1 MIRALCFATALLCA
15 SVTVPAGAD
24 PARLAQAIA
33 GSQRS
38 DANKARDAYRH
49 PAETLAFFGVRP
61 DSTVVEVWP
70 GGGWYTE
77 ILAPY
82 LRSQGVYYAAG
93 FATTLPDQPEYYANA
108 QRALADKLASNAI
121 YDHVVL
127 TELNAPARSVMAP
140 PGTVDVVLTFRNVHN
155 WLARDNADAMFQ
167 AFHHVLKK
175 GGVLGVVEHRA
186 KPGTSLEVMKKSGYV
201 TEDLVIELATRAGF
215 ELAARAEINANP
227 KDTRDHPAGVWTL
240 PPNFRHCQSLD
251 DDKEKAACT
260 EKYQAIGE
268 SDRMTLKFVKAA

>member
-1 MIRALCFATALLCA
+1 MIRACCFAIALLATSLANA
-15 SVTVPAGAD
+15 SSAD
-24 PARLAQAIA
+24 PARLAEAIA

-38 DANKARDAYRH
+38 DASKARDVYRH
-49 PAETLAFFGVRP
+49 PAETLTFFGVRP

-82 LRSQGVYYAAG
+82 LRATGVYYAAG
-93 FATTLPDQPEYYANA
+93 FAITVPDQAQYYVNA
-108 QRALADKLASNAI
+108 QKALADKLAGNAI

-167 AFHHVLKK
+167 AFHHVLKQ

-186 KPGTSLEVMKKSGYV
+186 NPGTSLETMKKSGYV
-201 TEDLVIELATRAGF
+201 TEDLVIELAGRAGF
-215 ELAARAEINANP
+215 ELAARSEINANP
-227 KDTRDHPAGVWTL
+227 KDGKDHPAGVWTL

-251 DDKEKAACT
+251 DDKDKAACT
-260 EKYQAIGE
+260 ARYQAIGE
-268 SDRMTLKFVKAA
+268 SDRMTLKFVKAK